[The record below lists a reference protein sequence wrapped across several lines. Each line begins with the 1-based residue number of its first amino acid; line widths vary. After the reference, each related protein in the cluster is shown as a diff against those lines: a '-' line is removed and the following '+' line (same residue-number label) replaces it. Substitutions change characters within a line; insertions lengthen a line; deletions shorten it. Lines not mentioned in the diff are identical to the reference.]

1 MPKNTIQIEAPNKT
15 LQKSPSTQLFARTVW
30 VVVNTAMPMLFIFF
44 FFVTVH
50 SHESG

>member
-1 MPKNTIQIEAPNKT
+1 
-15 LQKSPSTQLFARTVW
+15 